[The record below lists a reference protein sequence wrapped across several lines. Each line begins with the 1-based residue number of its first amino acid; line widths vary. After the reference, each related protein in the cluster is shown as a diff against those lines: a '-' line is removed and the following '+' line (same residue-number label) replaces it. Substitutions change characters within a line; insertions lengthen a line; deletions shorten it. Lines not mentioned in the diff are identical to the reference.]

1 MHHPI
6 AIDHLTEAELM
17 DLNHRVVTRLKF
29 LHEMKLHAR
38 MLDFSV
44 GERVSFQPDGHPV
57 LFATIIKYNRKTVTL
72 ITDGGQQ
79 WNVAPTFL
87 RKLTDMGQTAAADRA
102 GPEKGRSL
110 DSGQPLA
117 RRQCIQTGGEP

>member
-1 MHHPI
+1 M
-6 AIDHLTEAELM
+6 
-17 DLNHRVVTRLKF
+17 KF

-79 WNVAPTFL
+79 WNVTPTFL

>member
-1 MHHPI
+1 MSNPI
-6 AIDHLTEAELM
+6 PIDHLTEDELR
-17 DLNHRVVTRLKF
+17 DLNRRAVARLNF

-44 GERVSFQPDGHPV
+44 GEKVSFQPDGHPV

-72 ITDGGQQ
+72 ITEGGQQ

-87 RKLTDMGQTAAADRA
+87 HKLTDMGSAKAPASAALAPSPRA
-102 GPEKGRSL
+102 
-110 DSGQPLA
+110 
-117 RRQCIQTGGEP
+117 

>member
-1 MHHPI
+1 MHNPI
-6 AIDHLTEAELM
+6 PVDHLTEDELR
-17 DLNHRVVTRLKF
+17 DLNRRAVARLNF

-44 GERVSFQPDGHPV
+44 GEKVCFQPDGHPV

-72 ITDGGQQ
+72 ITEGGQQ

-87 RKLTDMGQTAAADRA
+87 RKLTDVGAAKAQSSTAV
-102 GPEKGRSL
+102 PPSL
-110 DSGQPLA
+110 KA
-117 RRQCIQTGGEP
+117 